1 MYFRRTPL
9 FLMVAVLLCLIGASA
24 CSSAD
29 SGTASTKKDS
39 SKDSS
44 HPASTQGVNAA
55 TIDGQPIPLSQVDE
69 RVARQLYEARQQA
82 LEEILNDT
90 LLQKE
95 AKAQGISTDELVK
108 KEVTSKVP
116 DPSQAEIDQVWETN
130 KARLPGKTK
139 DQVSSDI
146 VNYLKQ
152 QKSQTVQQTYMQS
165 LRSKYKVQV
174 LLEPPR
180 VKIAIENEPTQG
192 PGNAPVTMVE
202 FSDFQC
208 PYCSRAESTVKQI
221 LEKYKGKIKFVYRDF
236 PLSSIHPFAAKAA
249 EAGQCAKEQ
258 GKFWEFHD
266 ALYSDQTKLAVSDME
281 ATAGRLGLDQEK
293 FKSCLE
299 NGKYTADVKKDVDD
313 GQKVGV
319 NSTPSFFINGVA
331 VVGAQGPD
339 AFSAIID
346 QELSKAGK

>member
-1 MYFRRTPL
+1 
-9 FLMVAVLLCLIGASA
+9 MVAVLLCFIAASA
-24 CSSAD
+24 CSSAA
-29 SGTASTKKDS
+29 SGTASKKDS
-39 SKDSS
+39 T
-44 HPASTQGVNAA
+44 HPAPAQSQGVNAA
-55 TIDGQPIPLSQVDE
+55 TVDGQPIPMSQVDE
-69 RVARQLYEARQQA
+69 RVARQLYDARQQA

-95 AKAQGISTDELVK
+95 AKAQGISTDELMK
-108 KEVTSKVP
+108 KEVTSKIP
-116 DPSQAEIDQVWETN
+116 EPSQAEIDQVWESN

-139 DQVSSDI
+139 EQVSSDI
-146 VNYLKQ
+146 VNFLKQ
-152 QKSQTVQQTYMQS
+152 QKSQQVQQTYLQS

-192 PGNAPVTMVE
+192 PADAPVTMVE

-208 PYCSRAESTVKQI
+208 PYCSRAESTVKQV

-266 ALYSDQTKLAVSDME
+266 ALYSDQSKLAVPDME

-293 FKSCLE
+293 FKACLE
-299 NGKYTADVKKDVDD
+299 SGKYTADIKKDVDD
-313 GQKVGV
+313 GQKAGV

-339 AFSAIID
+339 AFSAVID
-346 QELSKAGK
+346 QELSRAGK